1 MRHILCIAYLLGE
14 HMTLDMRPVGTVSDN
29 EIMQRFMRAINF
41 VRKTQHPVTTE
52 VLAVLESSSSIPH
65 PFAGWAATRHAAVS
79 IINLIER
86 QPDWEYPIGV

>member
-1 MRHILCIAYLLGE
+1 MT
-14 HMTLDMRPVGTVSDN
+14 TLDKRPVGEISDN

-52 VLAVLESSSSIPH
+52 VLTALENSSGAPH

-86 QPDWEYPIGV
+86 QPDWEYPVGV